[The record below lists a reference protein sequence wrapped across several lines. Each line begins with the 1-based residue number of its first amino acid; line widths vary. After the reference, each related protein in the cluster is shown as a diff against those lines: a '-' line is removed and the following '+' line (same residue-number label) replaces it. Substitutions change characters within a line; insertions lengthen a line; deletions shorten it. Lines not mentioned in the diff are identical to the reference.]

1 MSKNIDHIH
10 EEAAM
15 AAPLNPT
22 LTEEQDELL
31 GGSAKGRIALAMLI
45 ITLGIGWLL
54 TTQGVGP
61 GINWVWTLG
70 LGIVGVMVF
79 VVSGGVDKLSIVIG
93 PFFLIASILSILRQT
108 SRIQLDVEMPV
119 LVIAVGALLLLAQW
133 PGIVA
138 PRWRVPLP
146 RPGN

>member
-1 MSKNIDHIH
+1 
-10 EEAAM
+10 M
-15 AAPLNPT
+15 AAT
-22 LTEEQDELL
+22 SHTESLDTNELPS
-31 GGSAKGRIALAMLI
+31 GSAKGRVALAMLI

-54 TTQGVGP
+54 TAQNVAP

-70 LGIVGVMVF
+70 LGVVGVLVF

-93 PFFLIASILSILRQT
+93 PFFLIASVLSILRQT
-108 SRIQLDVEMPV
+108 GQIRIDVEMPV

-138 PRWRVPLP
+138 PRWLVPLP
-146 RPGN
+146 RQG

>member
-1 MSKNIDHIH
+1 MSQNIDYLY
-10 EEAAM
+10 EDPAM
-15 AAPLNPT
+15 APIKPT
-22 LTEEQDELL
+22 LPEEQYELL
-31 GGSAKGRIALAMLI
+31 GGSSKGRIALAMLI
-45 ITLGIGWLL
+45 ITLGVGWLL

-79 VVSGGVDKLSIVIG
+79 VVSGVVDKLSVVIG

-119 LVIAVGALLLLAQW
+119 LVIAVGGLLLLAQW
-133 PGIVA
+133 PVIVA
-138 PRWRVPLP
+138 PRWLVPLP
-146 RPGN
+146 RQG